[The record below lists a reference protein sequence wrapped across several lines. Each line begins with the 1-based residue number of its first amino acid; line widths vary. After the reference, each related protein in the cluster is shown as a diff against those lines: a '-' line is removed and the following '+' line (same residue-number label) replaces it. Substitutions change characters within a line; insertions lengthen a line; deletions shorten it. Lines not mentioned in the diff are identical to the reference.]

1 MVIGVPSPDDEALAA
16 ASRDARAL
24 TVLVP
29 RIAAGTIVVLI
40 AATYVTD
47 NSATGEFNKAI
58 YLGVLALAL
67 VITVVFVRRHALM
80 TVDGP
85 LAVIASI
92 GIVWGAWA
100 IERPPL
106 LITDWEGFGY
116 RVALAALALLLLL
129 MTVVRPQHFTRPVRV
144 ALWGVV
150 GVCCACDALGF
161 IRTIDYMPAVNNN
174 LNLINDMLGPAAGK
188 APDST
193 FISQY
198 SALYGWL
205 FDPLAHVLSPL
216 RLVALMSMFITILN
230 VVTIALA
237 VVIVRRLF
245 KADGILIALALVV
258 PITYVTS
265 HLAGD
270 QSSIASLFQELP
282 VRILS
287 GLIVIAVGLQDLVL
301 VYRGAMRAKRLL
313 LVGVLCGVVAW
324 NSQDFGIAASGVY
337 GLIVLFG
344 ATPSTRLRAFEVWF
358 GGLLAGVASYPLFL
372 LAIGSPLDLGFVG
385 AYVKLFGS
393 GIGSAAIQIP
403 GPVLVVVPIIIS
415 STAVGVALMM
425 MRRRDNSGSNAL
437 LDRAMITLTF
447 IGAWSAGC
455 LVYYVNR
462 AFAAGQLQTMLL
474 PCGICVAALLSVM
487 TNTGEIDALFQP
499 KASMSY
505 RWSDKVRLMP
515 TGLFACICFA
525 SVLLTPDPIL
535 AAKTL
540 AHPPP
545 MSGYTTYD
553 LPGLLS
559 DIAIAQRYTSD
570 KPGALTYVGESFN
583 YISLATGVAT
593 NAVLFPFPLLFRFPL
608 SAISSVTD
616 IECQYLVHHHSTW
629 MVLSVNAVTAFG
641 PNACGMYH
649 AVDVTG
655 LIHGQLQ
662 ELR

>member
-1 MVIGVPSPDDEALAA
+1 LDDTVTRAPIPGDA
-16 ASRDARAL
+16 ASAPAPQDARTL
-24 TVLVP
+24 TALVP
-29 RIAAGTIVVLI
+29 RVAAGTIVVLI
-40 AATYVTD
+40 AATYLTG
-47 NSATGEFNKAI
+47 NSETGDFNKAI

-67 VITVVFVRRHALM
+67 IITVDFLRQHTSM
-80 TVDGP
+80 TVDVP
-85 LAVIASI
+85 LAVVASV

-116 RVALAALALLLLL
+116 RVALAALALLFLLV
-129 MTVVRPQHFTRPVRV
+129 TVVHPRRFTRPVQA
-144 ALWGVV
+144 ALWVVV

-205 FDPLAHVLSPL
+205 FDPLARFLSPL
-216 RLVALMSMFITILN
+216 RLVAAMSIFITLLN
-230 VVTIALA
+230 VVTIGLA

-245 KADGILIALALVV
+245 KANGILIALALVV

-287 GLIVIAVGLQDLVL
+287 GLIVVAVGLHDLVL
-301 VYRGAMRAKRLL
+301 VYRGAMRVQRLL

-324 NSQDFGIAASGVY
+324 NSQDFGLAAAGVY

-344 ATPSTRLRAFEVWF
+344 ATSPTRLRAFGAWVV
-358 GGLLAGVASYPLFL
+358 GLLIGVASYPLFL
-372 LAIGSPLDLGFVG
+372 FAVGSPLDLGFVG

-393 GIGSAAIQIP
+393 GIGAAAIQIP

-415 STAVGVALMM
+415 STAVGVALMR
-425 MRRRDNSGSNAL
+425 MRRRDNAGCNAL

-447 IGAWSAGC
+447 VGAWSAGC
-455 LVYYVNR
+455 LVYYINR

-487 TNTGEIDALFQP
+487 TNTGELDALFPQ
-499 KASMSY
+499 KASILH
-505 RWSDKVRLMP
+505 RWSDKVRLLP
-515 TGLFACICFA
+515 SGLFASICLA

-570 KPGALTYVGESFN
+570 KPGSLTYLGESFN
-583 YISLATGVAT
+583 YISLATGVPT
-593 NAVLFPFPLLFRFPL
+593 NAVLFPFPLP
-608 SAISSVTD
+608 AITSVTD

-649 AVDVTG
+649 AVEVTG
-655 LIHGQLQ
+655 LINGQLQ